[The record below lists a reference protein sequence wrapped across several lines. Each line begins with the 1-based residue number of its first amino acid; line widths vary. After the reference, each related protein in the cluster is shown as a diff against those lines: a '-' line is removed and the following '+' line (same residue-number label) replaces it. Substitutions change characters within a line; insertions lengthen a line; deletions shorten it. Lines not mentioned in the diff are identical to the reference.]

1 MSHINHTPLRLNA
14 PAIRKAVA
22 LVCSAAALISLAA
35 CGSASTSGSGDDANA
50 KTISI
55 AVAAN
60 SKPLSYTDDNGQLA
74 GYEVDVLKAIDEDLK
89 DYKFTYEAV
98 ADDAET
104 VGIDSGK
111 YALITGGYFKT
122 DERVKK
128 YLIPDET
135 TGISLMKIYTL
146 PSEKDIKSLD
156 DLHDK
161 KVAPISPDGG
171 VNKLVTKYNAANP
184 DKAITVTHQ
193 DNVTMAQNFQG
204 LVDKKYDAVIEP
216 EQSFDVNAIKKS
228 LGVDF
233 RATEPVEVDQQYF
246 LVSKKQPEFFK
257 ELNKSITKIKKAGKL
272 KELSEKNYGE
282 DVFKYDTQA
291 TAQQ

>member
-1 MSHINHTPLRLNA
+1 MPKTTI
-14 PAIRKAVA
+14 IRKTIA
-22 LVCSAAALISLAA
+22 LACAAAALASLAA
-35 CGSASTSGSGDDANA
+35 CGSGTASGSGDANA

-146 PSEKDIKSLD
+146 PGEKDIKSLD
-156 DLHDK
+156 DLHGK

-233 RATEPVEVDQQYF
+233 RATEPVEVDRQYF

-257 ELNKSITKIKKAGKL
+257 ALNKSITKLKKAGTL
-272 KELSEKNYGE
+272 KQLSIKDYGE
-282 DVFKYDTQA
+282 DVFKYDTQ
-291 TAQQ
+291 Q

>member
-1 MSHINHTPLRLNA
+1 MSNTTI
-14 PAIRKAVA
+14 IRKTVALACAVA
-22 LVCSAAALISLAA
+22 ALASLAA
-35 CGSASTSGSGDDANA
+35 CGSGTASGSADDANA

-146 PSEKDIKSLD
+146 PGEKDIKSLD
-156 DLHDK
+156 DLHGK

-233 RATEPVEVDQQYF
+233 RATEPVEVDRQYF

-257 ELNKSITKIKKAGKL
+257 ALNKSITKLKKAGTL
-272 KELSEKNYGE
+272 KDLSVKDYGE
-282 DVFKYDTQA
+282 DVFKYDTQ
-291 TAQQ
+291 Q

>member
-1 MSHINHTPLRLNA
+1 MPKTTI
-14 PAIRKAVA
+14 IRKTIA
-22 LVCSAAALISLAA
+22 LACAAAALASLAA
-35 CGSASTSGSGDDANA
+35 CGSGTASGSDDANA

-146 PSEKDIKSLD
+146 PGEKDIKSLD
-156 DLHDK
+156 DLHGK

-257 ELNKSITKIKKAGKL
+257 ALNKSITKLKKAGTL
-272 KELSEKNYGE
+272 KQLSIKDYGE
-282 DVFKYDTQA
+282 DVFKYDTQ
-291 TAQQ
+291 Q

>member
-1 MSHINHTPLRLNA
+1 MSNTTI
-14 PAIRKAVA
+14 IRRAVA
-22 LVCSAAALISLAA
+22 LVCSVAALASLAA
-35 CGSASTSGSGDDANA
+35 CGSGTASGSADDANA

-146 PSEKDIKSLD
+146 PGEKDIKSLD
-156 DLHDK
+156 DLHGK

-171 VNKLVTKYNAANP
+171 VNKLVIKYNAANP

-204 LVDKKYDAVIEP
+204 LVDKKYGAVIEP

-233 RATEPVEVDQQYF
+233 RATEPVEADQQYF

-257 ELNKSITKIKKAGKL
+257 ALNKSITKLKKAGTL
-272 KELSEKNYGE
+272 KDLSVKDYGE
-282 DVFKYDTQA
+282 DVFKYDTQ
-291 TAQQ
+291 Q